1 MPRTTRARIRPPLS
15 ASRLLLARLVGF
27 GPALCLGV
35 TALLLIAVGELPAR
49 V

>member
-1 MPRTTRARIRPPLS
+1 
-15 ASRLLLARLVGF
+15 LLLARLVGF

-49 V
+49 VW